1 LPLISTLGFPQ
12 WNYPIM
18 RWANG
23 RSTTFWN
30 TLTIKVIL
38 IPFNT
43 SSNVPILNGL
53 LSKAPRKLG
62 RSIPHDV
69 AVVSFD
75 NQELIAAHLHPP
87 LSTLELPTTRWVS
100 GPSTKEAPIDLTGL
114 NEAKLQCVVHWSI
127 PSSLSERMVS
137 RPSESIMQC
146 NA

>member
-1 LPLISTLGFPQ
+1 
-12 WNYPIM
+12 
-18 RWANG
+18 
-23 RSTTFWN
+23 
-30 TLTIKVIL
+30 VIL

-100 GPSTKEAPIDLTGL
+100 GPFTKEAPIDLTGL

-127 PSSLSERMVS
+127 PS
-137 RPSESIMQC
+137 
-146 NA
+146 N